1 MYVSLSTT
9 VLIWALSVHALGC
22 ATDDLHCGTRTHE
35 GRTSQENM
43 LLQSV
48 ALEKKVAMSL
58 HEGLQPPSSGTQLG
72 LVKNGVWNTSFELAQ
87 DSNSAGFESPGSGTQ
102 LGLSRNRVANQS
114 LEVAQ
119 DSNAAGHGSLGS
131 GTDAD
136 RSLSLQGAGVLAG
149 AFFNVVDFRS
159 SATKPGTD
167 PDGSLLLQGVGVPL
181 GAFYRYGDVRRQIM
195 ALVAFLSTCWMASA
209 MCLPVQSKSK
219 VNVEDGMRPAVASSL
234 FPLDKTGVLNDGGRC
249 ADFDDS
255 AYACLVSVD
264 RPESQN
270 IAITKLDG
278 TPWLE
283 AVPLIGRGRAAAS
296 RNRCPFRSRRAPLQ
310 GFELRSLSG
319 DVLTQ
324 CYRSE
329 SGPEFLLFKG
339 VGQSPATFSQVP
351 HQECFELHRHGGDVC
366 FWGNF
371 SNHVS
376 YVTNHSGEL
385 LATTEPAED
394 TGQGKHYCLRVSA
407 KSELTNFLCCF
418 LCIGHLSGLTKH
430 Q

>member
-1 MYVSLSTT
+1 
-9 VLIWALSVHALGC
+9 
-22 ATDDLHCGTRTHE
+22 
-35 GRTSQENM
+35 
-43 LLQSV
+43 
-48 ALEKKVAMSL
+48 
-58 HEGLQPPSSGTQLG
+58 
-72 LVKNGVWNTSFELAQ
+72 
-87 DSNSAGFESPGSGTQ
+87 
-102 LGLSRNRVANQS
+102 
-114 LEVAQ
+114 
-119 DSNAAGHGSLGS
+119 
-131 GTDAD
+131 
-136 RSLSLQGAGVLAG
+136 
-149 AFFNVVDFRS
+149 
-159 SATKPGTD
+159 
-167 PDGSLLLQGVGVPL
+167 
-181 GAFYRYGDVRRQIM
+181 
-195 ALVAFLSTCWMASA
+195 
-209 MCLPVQSKSK
+209 MCLPVPSKSK
-219 VNVEDGMRPAVASSL
+219 LNAEDGTQPTVASSL
-234 FPLDKTGVLNDGGRC
+234 SALDKTGVLNEGGQC
-249 ADFDDS
+249 DDCDDS
-255 AYACLVSVD
+255 AYACLVSVG
-264 RPESQN
+264 RPVSQN

-283 AVPLIGRGRAAAS
+283 AVPLTGRGGAAPS

-319 DVLTQ
+319 DVLAR
-324 CYRSE
+324 CYRSD